1 MLCKHGDW
9 PVQVRHHQGDAEKV
23 LDMWVQE
30 AYEAKIRQLTKM
42 AATVKAHKPFILA
55 WYGHT
60 ISNGKIEEVNNKIKT
75 MKRQA
80 YDFRCDEFLTLKLFS
95 LHDKRVRI

>member
-1 MLCKHGDW
+1 MPDYEYKLWNEDNFDINCNSYVK
-9 PVQVRHHQGDAEKV
+9 
-23 LDMWVQE
+23 E

-60 ISNGKIEEVNNKIKT
+60 IFNGKIEGINNKIKT

-80 YDFRCDEFLTLKLFS
+80 YGFRCDEFLTLKLFS